1 MCVFLTERKIVRA
14 LASGIRSFAS
24 WSVLY
29 VRLYLY
35 ASRPLRFALSDHT
48 KAMIQLLYVNNIP
61 LSSVN
66 ISCSCNF
73 HDTISQQLHCRFRP
87 YVSRKAATPSQS
99 ASHNPLIP
107 IREMLGANKTT
118 CPLPQCGTSKCH
130 QTPIFKSNP
139 SPVRAGRIQRVPCFQ
154 SQAFYIWARF
164 WLQFLGIYNFF

>member
-1 MCVFLTERKIVRA
+1 MLITF
-14 LASGIRSFAS
+14 
-24 WSVLY
+24 
-29 VRLYLY
+29 
-35 ASRPLRFALSDHT
+35 RFHLS
-48 KAMIQLLYVNNIP
+48 
-61 LSSVN
+61 

-154 SQAFYIWARF
+154 TQAFYIWARF
-164 WLQFLGIYNFF
+164 WLQFLGIYNFFLNLGSKQASMTKAYHSLTKPARWFAYCLKH

>member
-1 MCVFLTERKIVRA
+1 MLITF
-14 LASGIRSFAS
+14 
-24 WSVLY
+24 
-29 VRLYLY
+29 
-35 ASRPLRFALSDHT
+35 RFHLS
-48 KAMIQLLYVNNIP
+48 
-61 LSSVN
+61 

-73 HDTISQQLHCRFRP
+73 HGPVRLSCPGLFRLVSACFLSQNTIKSAEISRLSDQPNTPHDTISQQLHCRFRP

-154 SQAFYIWARF
+154 TQAFYIWARF

>member
-1 MCVFLTERKIVRA
+1 MLITF
-14 LASGIRSFAS
+14 
-24 WSVLY
+24 
-29 VRLYLY
+29 
-35 ASRPLRFALSDHT
+35 RFHLS
-48 KAMIQLLYVNNIP
+48 
-61 LSSVN
+61 

-130 QTPIFKSNP
+130 QTPIYIQIKPFAGAGRKNSASSMFPNTSLLYLGKILAAILRNIQFFFKS
-139 SPVRAGRIQRVPCFQ
+139 
-154 SQAFYIWARF
+154 RF
-164 WLQFLGIYNFF
+164 ETGKHDESIS